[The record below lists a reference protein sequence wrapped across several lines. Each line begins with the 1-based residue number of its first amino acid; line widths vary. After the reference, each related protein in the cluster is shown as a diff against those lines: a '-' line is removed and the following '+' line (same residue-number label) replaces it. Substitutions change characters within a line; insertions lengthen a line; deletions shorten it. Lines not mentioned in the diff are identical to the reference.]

1 MKLALDPSTALQSPT
16 YFIAD
21 IAANHDGSLERAL
34 ELIRLAA
41 SVGANAAKFQ
51 NFKAE
56 TIVSGKGFKDLG
68 QKLTHQAKWD
78 KDVFQVY
85 KEAELPIEWTD
96 ALIAQCN
103 QSGIDYFTAPYDLEF
118 IDYFSSRMPYFKVGS
133 GDITWK
139 ESLQRMA
146 GFGKPVLLA
155 TGASDMD
162 EIRAAVRLLEV
173 AKVPL
178 VLMQCNTNYTGQ
190 EDNFDFLNLLAL
202 EEFKREFP
210 TAVLGLSD
218 HSQGHVAVLGA
229 VALGARAVEK
239 HFTDDTSRTGPDHAF
254 SLDPIMWKQM
264 VDDTRILERTLGTGN
279 KKVEE
284 NEQEARIVQRRSLRF
299 AADFEKD
306 HIISRDDLVALRPA
320 PRESLSPFEIESVV
334 GLKLQ
339 KSVIKHEIITRDIV

>member
-1 MKLALDPSTALQSPT
+1 
-16 YFIAD
+16 
-21 IAANHDGSLERAL
+21 
-34 ELIRLAA
+34 
-41 SVGANAAKFQ
+41 
-51 NFKAE
+51 
-56 TIVSGKGFKDLG
+56 
-68 QKLTHQAKWD
+68 
-78 KDVFQVY
+78 
-85 KEAELPIEWTD
+85 
-96 ALIAQCN
+96 
-103 QSGIDYFTAPYDLEF
+103 
-118 IDYFSSRMPYFKVGS
+118 
-133 GDITWK
+133 
-139 ESLQRMA
+139 MA
-146 GFGKPVLLA
+146 GFGKPILLA
-155 TGASDMD
+155 TGASDME
-162 EIRAAVRLLEV
+162 EIRAAVSLLEV
-173 AKVPL
+173 AKVPF
-178 VLMQCNTNYTGQ
+178 VLMQCNTNYTGE

-284 NEQEARIVQRRSLRF
+284 NEQEARIVQRRCLRF

-320 PRESLSPFEIESVV
+320 PHESLSPFEIETVV
-334 GLKLQ
+334 GLKLR
-339 KSVIKHEIITRDIV
+339 KSVTKHEIVTRNIV